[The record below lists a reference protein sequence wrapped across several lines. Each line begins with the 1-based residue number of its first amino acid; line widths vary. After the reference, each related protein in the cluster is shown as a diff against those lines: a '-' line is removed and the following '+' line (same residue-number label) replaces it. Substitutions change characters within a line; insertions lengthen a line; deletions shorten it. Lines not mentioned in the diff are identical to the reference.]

1 MCGLAGFAGSG
12 GSAEALRKMAKAIER
27 RGPDD
32 DGFFEAPGVGF
43 GFRRLSI
50 IDVGGGHQPLSN
62 EDGSVQVMLNGEI
75 YGFQRLRDALLAD
88 GYRFKTK
95 SDTEVIVHAYA
106 KWGDACFEKLDGMF
120 AIAIWD
126 ARERRLVIARDRL
139 GKKPMYWTVK
149 NNTIWFASE
158 LKALLA
164 ARVVEKKIDLV
175 SLAAYFR
182 SDAVPTPRSM
192 FEGVSKLPPAS
203 AMSWK
208 DGSIEKTWKF
218 WSCPQETIDQRDPV
232 AGLRERFDLAVKE
245 RLVSDVPLGL
255 FLSGGLDSTAV
266 AESASRQSS
275 TKLKAFTIGF
285 DDKTHD
291 ESEAAS
297 LVAKSLGLEHYVEKL
312 TAESAL
318 SMLGEATE
326 MLDEPLADAAVLPQL
341 LLSRFARKQVTV
353 ALSGDGG
360 DELLMGYQ
368 HIPAHLVV
376 EAWPRV
382 TRHASRVIRN
392 LPAGGGYFS
401 LGFKA
406 QRFARGASIENRLAR
421 DLAWRGAVD
430 ASTLKQILDSRVL
443 LNADPDWSERL
454 LTEYA
459 AEAGNDFDGWRGWSW
474 AYLRSFLMDEVL
486 VKVDRATMWF
496 SLESR
501 APLLDRRVVEYLLA
515 LPTKYKTGVWGKKQ
529 LLRELVKGRVPSEIL
544 DKPKHGFG
552 VPVADWLRGP
562 LKSML
567 LELTATDR
575 LREQG
580 LFRPEGV
587 EQLVSDH
594 FSGRI
599 DRRKELWAMLQF
611 QLWHSKFF
619 RD

>member
-285 DDKTHD
+285 EDTTHD
-291 ESEAAS
+291 ETEAAS

-515 LPTKYKTGVWGKKQ
+515 LPTKYKTGAWGKKR

>member
-12 GSAEALRKMAKAIER
+12 GSSEALRKMAKAIER

-32 DGFFEAPGVGF
+32 DGFFEEPGVGF

-75 YGFQRLRDALLAD
+75 YGFQKLRDALLAD
-88 GYRFKTK
+88 GYRFKTR

-126 ARERRLVIARDRL
+126 AKERRLVIARDRL
-139 GKKPMYWTVK
+139 GKKPMYWTVN

-164 ARVVEKKIDLV
+164 AGVVEKKIDFV

-208 DGSIEKTWKF
+208 DGSIENTWKF
-218 WSCPQETIDQRDPV
+218 WSCPQETIDQADPV

-368 HIPAHLVV
+368 HIPAHRVV
-376 EAWPRV
+376 EVLPAISRFG
-382 TRHASRVIRN
+382 SRVAQK

-406 QRFARGASIENRLAR
+406 QRFARGVSIENRLAR

-430 ASTLKQILDSRVL
+430 ASTLKQILDPQVL

-454 LTEYA
+454 LIEYA
-459 AEAGNDFDGWRGWSW
+459 AEAGNDSDGWRGWSW

-515 LPTKYKTGVWGKKQ
+515 LPTKYKTGRWGKKR

-567 LELTATDR
+567 LELTAADR

-580 LFRPEGV
+580 LFQTEGV
-587 EQLVSDH
+587 ERLVSDH
-594 FSGRI
+594 ISGKI

>member
-285 DDKTHD
+285 EDKTHD
-291 ESEAAS
+291 ETEAAS

-392 LPAGGGYFS
+392 FLLEEGILVWDLRRS
-401 LGFKA
+401 DL
-406 QRFARGASIENRLAR
+406 RGEHPLKIV
-421 DLAWRGAVD
+421 WREIWLGAV
-430 ASTLKQILDSRVL
+430 R
-443 LNADPDWSERL
+443 
-454 LTEYA
+454 
-459 AEAGNDFDGWRGWSW
+459 
-474 AYLRSFLMDEVL
+474 
-486 VKVDRATMWF
+486 
-496 SLESR
+496 
-501 APLLDRRVVEYLLA
+501 
-515 LPTKYKTGVWGKKQ
+515 
-529 LLRELVKGRVPSEIL
+529 
-544 DKPKHGFG
+544 
-552 VPVADWLRGP
+552 
-562 LKSML
+562 
-567 LELTATDR
+567 
-575 LREQG
+575 
-580 LFRPEGV
+580 
-587 EQLVSDH
+587 
-594 FSGRI
+594 
-599 DRRKELWAMLQF
+599 
-611 QLWHSKFF
+611 
-619 RD
+619 

>member
-32 DGFFEAPGVGF
+32 DGFFEADGVGF

-75 YGFQRLRDALLAD
+75 YGFQKLRDELLAD
-88 GYRFKTK
+88 GYRFKTR

-139 GKKPMYWTVK
+139 GKKPMYWTVN

-285 DDKTHD
+285 EDKTHD
-291 ESEAAS
+291 ETEAAS

-360 DELLMGYQ
+360 DELLIGYQ
-368 HIPAHLVV
+368 HIPAHRVV
-376 EAWPRV
+376 EALPAISRFG
-382 TRHASRVIRN
+382 SRVAQK

-515 LPTKYKTGVWGKKQ
+515 LPTKYKTGAWGKKR

-580 LFRPEGV
+580 LFRPEAV

-594 FSGRI
+594 ISGRI